1 MKRQLMVKLMD
12 NLEKRL
18 KNDASLIKAEVSAEM
33 QERILASLQST
44 QPVSPDPKKPES
56 RGMSLWL
63 TSSLTG
69 LAAAALIIVLVNW
82 NTSIETNGETD
93 SMPSV
98 PSLSEQIPFPLSAET
113 VEWTAPLEEEL
124 RNLQSDLEKA
134 RKNVERDLRESF

>member
-1 MKRQLMVKLMD
+1 MVKPMD

-18 KNDASLIKAEVSAEM
+18 KDDAGLIRAEMSAEM
-33 QERILASLQST
+33 QERIRASLQST
-44 QPVSPDPKKPES
+44 QPVSPNPKKPES

-63 TSSLTG
+63 TSSLSG

-82 NTSIETNGETD
+82 STPIKPNGDMD

-113 VEWTAPLEEEL
+113 AEWTAPLEEEL

-134 RKNVERDLRESF
+134 RENVERDLRESF